1 MLVTRYFLYVG
12 GALFALLYAV
22 DALVPQDAATASHSA
37 PGIDKSTVRIHSAQ
51 KLPERVV
58 FDTNLPTIVPPA
70 PAIQIAAPLPRAA
83 ESVAQASDQA
93 GARETLAQ
101 YVPAEAK
108 KHEAQ
113 PPKRHKVARSRAYQ
127 QPMYAG
133 QPVYGQPMYAGQ
145 QPMFMGQRPM
155 RVAQQ
160 SRYGFFG
167 GGPTWGTW

>member
-1 MLVTRYFLYVG
+1 MLVTRYFIYVG
-12 GALFALLYAV
+12 GALLALLYAV

-70 PAIQIAAPLPRAA
+70 PAIQMAAAPLPPAA
-83 ESVAQASDQA
+83 GSVAQASDQA
-93 GARETLAQ
+93 GARETFAQ
-101 YVPAEAK
+101 YVQPEAK
-108 KHEAQ
+108 KHE
-113 PPKRHKVARSRAYQ
+113 PPKRHKVARARSYQ

-133 QPVYGQPMYAGQ
+133 YAGQPMYMGQ

-167 GGPTWGTW
+167 GGPAWGTW

>member
-1 MLVTRYFLYVG
+1 MLVARYFLYVG
-12 GALFALLYAV
+12 GALLALLYAV
-22 DALVPQDAATASHSA
+22 DSLVPQDAATASHSA

-70 PAIQIAAPLPRAA
+70 SATQMAAAPLPPAPGA
-83 ESVAQASDQA
+83 ESSVARS
-93 GARETLAQ
+93 RETFAQ

-108 KHEAQ
+108 KPEPQA
-113 PPKRHKVARSRAYQ
+113 PKKHRVARARTYQ
-127 QPMYAG
+127 PQPMYAG
-133 QPVYGQPMYAGQ
+133 QPMYGQ
-145 QPMFMGQRPM
+145 QPMYMGQRPM

-160 SRYGFFG
+160 SRFGFFG

>member
-1 MLVTRYFLYVG
+1 MLVTRYFLFVG
-12 GALFALLYAV
+12 GALLALLYAV

-37 PGIDKSTVRIHSAQ
+37 PGVDKSTVRIQSAQ

-58 FDTNLPTIVPPA
+58 FDTSLPTIVPPA
-70 PAIQIAAPLPRAA
+70 PAIKMAAAPLPPAA
-83 ESVAQASDQA
+83 GSVAQASDQA

-101 YVPAEAK
+101 YVPPEAK
-108 KHEAQ
+108 KHE
-113 PPKRHKVARSRAYQ
+113 PPKRHKVARARSYQ

-133 QPVYGQPMYAGQ
+133 QPMYAYAGQ

-160 SRYGFFG
+160 SRFGFFG
-167 GGPTWGTW
+167 GGPAWGTW

>member
-1 MLVTRYFLYVG
+1 MLVTRYFLFVG

-37 PGIDKSTVRIHSAQ
+37 PGLDKSTVRIQSLQ

-58 FDTNLPTIVPPA
+58 FDTSLPTIVPPA
-70 PAIQIAAPLPRAA
+70 TRMAAAPLPPAPAA
-83 ESVAQASDQA
+83 EGADQA
-93 GARETLAQ
+93 PLRETLAQ

-108 KHEAQ
+108 KHEPQ
-113 PPKRHKVARSRAYQ
+113 PPKKHRVARARSM

-133 QPVYGQPMYAGQ
+133 YAGQ
-145 QPMFMGQRPM
+145 QPMYVGQQPMYMGQRPM

-167 GGPTWGTW
+167 GGGLFGNSTW

>member
-1 MLVTRYFLYVG
+1 MLVTRYFVFVG
-12 GALFALLYAV
+12 GALLALLYAV

-37 PGIDKSTVRIHSAQ
+37 PGIDKSTVRIQSAQ

-70 PAIQIAAPLPRAA
+70 AAIQMAAAPLPPTPAA
-83 ESVAQASDQA
+83 QPSEQSRD
-93 GARETLAQ
+93 RETFAQ

-108 KHEAQ
+108 KHEQA
-113 PPKRHKVARSRAYQ
+113 PKRHRVARARSYQ
-127 QPMYAG
+127 PQPMYAG
-133 QPVYGQPMYAGQ
+133 QPMYMGQ

-160 SRYGFFG
+160 SRFGFFG
-167 GGPTWGTW
+167 GGPAWGTW